1 MKEKDVVI
9 RELRIR
15 VSVFFKF
22 YLFIY
27 LHIEDINSMLR
38 TYKDISGGQETK
50 KFKLYIIQN
59 CC

>member
-27 LHIEDINSMLR
+27 LHIEDINS
-38 TYKDISGGQETK
+38 
-50 KFKLYIIQN
+50 
-59 CC
+59 